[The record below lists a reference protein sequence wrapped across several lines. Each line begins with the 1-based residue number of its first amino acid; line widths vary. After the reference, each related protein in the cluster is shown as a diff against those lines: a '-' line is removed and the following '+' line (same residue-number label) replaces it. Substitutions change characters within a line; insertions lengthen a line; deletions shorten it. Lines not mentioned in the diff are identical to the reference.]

1 MAGLTPE
8 IYGRIGRELAAFV
21 ANGSG
26 RTADSQVLP
35 SVVADLAGSA
45 DALIAPLKDL
55 VGRPGF
61 AALAVRAG
69 SRSGAIQRDALLHE
83 LKAIYSPQVVEGL
96 TDLLNAFL
104 DLPPGPESPP
114 CQQPLILSESV
125 PEPPPPQT
133 ITPVVVPAE
142 RPQAPAP
149 ERRTSRWPLVVSGLL
164 ASALA
169 AAAGVLMRQPPY
181 CDLLRLCPQHQAGA
195 VNQAVIDQARRSAV
209 ALRTASALSEMKRS
223 LAQLQLDL
231 RRIDLQTLTPQQAEE
246 VKQLEAL
253 ANQTRELLA
262 LEAGYKRRREQASR
276 AITAARSTQDPA
288 AGPGQPS
295 VDGASSR
302 DASASSPEPA
312 EVQGQ
317 QPTLSPQLP
326 PPQLPPAP
334 APAPAPTLPSSE
346 ARSRTESALRS
357 PGPPAAPSQSP
368 ISGEGSSRYSLPPQW
383 EERRAR
389 RREILNQYR

>member
-1 MAGLTPE
+1 MASLKPE

-69 SRSGAIQRDALLHE
+69 SRSGAIQRDALLSE

-104 DLPPGPESPP
+104 DLPPTPASTP
-114 CQQPLILSESV
+114 CQQPLITSEPV
-125 PEPPPPQT
+125 TEPLPHQS
-133 ITPVVVPAE
+133 ITPIAVPAE
-142 RPQAPAP
+142 RPQASASDQ
-149 ERRTSRWPLVVSGLL
+149 RTSRWLLV
-164 ASALA
+164 AAFA
-169 AAAGVLMRQPPY
+169 AAAGVFIRQPPI
-181 CDLLRLCPQHQAGA
+181 CEGLRLCPRQQSGV
-195 VNQAVIDQARRSAV
+195 VNQAGIDQARRTAG
-209 ALRTASALSEMKRS
+209 ALRRASALPEMEQG

-276 AITAARSTQDPA
+276 AITAARSTQDQDPA

-334 APAPAPTLPSSE
+334 APAPPPAPTLPSSE